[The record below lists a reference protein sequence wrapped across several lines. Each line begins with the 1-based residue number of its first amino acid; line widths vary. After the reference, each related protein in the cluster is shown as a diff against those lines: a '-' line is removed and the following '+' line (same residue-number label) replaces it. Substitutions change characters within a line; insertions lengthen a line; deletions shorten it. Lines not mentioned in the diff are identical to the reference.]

1 MIMEEKKIVCI
12 NQYHLNPRSKRLSY
26 VETFQRTGIKFE
38 YWDTTDFFS
47 MSKDDVEER
56 EEPDYVKKY
65 SSLEDIEKALSLCDC
80 KHSLF
85 FIGVPERLK
94 DRLFFKLMSDHGCRI
109 IKVDQCANTLR
120 IRKNVS
126 DYISFLCSP
135 TRVVEFFK
143 RTLLIKYFN
152 KYNIRYFDVFSSSAL
167 GNRTRSINHPDY
179 DDYQSAIRH
188 TVERIAEKP
197 YAVFYDSYFP
207 LHPDFKH
214 IHKLKMK
221 IDYDHYLK
229 SMNMFFDWIEQKYS
243 LKVVIAAHPS
253 SKYSPNDFCGR
264 EIIKWHTC
272 ELTLSAQIIINQSS
286 NSTSFALLANKP
298 IIFITNDDIEKC
310 NYLSRYIDT
319 LSQALGKEK
328 YNIDSYDYN
337 RMIISPVHEDLRQKY
352 IYTYLTDK
360 SIEKKNND
368 EIFTEYVKSQID

>member
-1 MIMEEKKIVCI
+1 MMEKKIVCI

-38 YWDTTDFFS
+38 YWDTTEIFS
-47 MSKDDVEER
+47 MSEGKAEER
-56 EEPDYVKKY
+56 EDPDYVKKY

-80 KHSLF
+80 KQSLF

-94 DRLFFKLMSDHGCRI
+94 DRLFFKLLSDHGCRI

-120 IRKNVS
+120 IKKDVS

-135 TRVVEFFK
+135 TRVVEYFK
-143 RTLLIKYFN
+143 RALLRKYFN

-179 DDYQSAIRH
+179 DDYQTAIKR
-188 TVERIAEKP
+188 TMMQIAEKP

-207 LHPDFKH
+207 LHPDFKY

-221 IDYDHYLK
+221 VDYGHYLK
-229 SMNMFFDWIEQKYS
+229 SMNMFFDWIEKKYN

-253 SKYSPNDFCGR
+253 SEYSPNDFDGR

-272 ELTLSAQIIINQSS
+272 ELTLKARIIINQSS

-298 IIFITNDDIEKC
+298 IVFITSDDIEKC
-310 NYLSRYIDT
+310 DYLSRYIDT

-328 YNIDSYDYN
+328 YNIDGCDYDS
-337 RMIISPVHEDLRQKY
+337 MIISPVQENLRHKY

-360 SIEKKNND
+360 SIESKTND
-368 EIFTEYVKSQID
+368 EIFTEYVKSHIN